1 LRRAHFKYGKAPH
14 KPIMLLSVL
23 QAIRSNI
30 IIQNQISITPE
41 LVYLFKTNW
50 NTLVTT
56 EHVCNFALPFWHLNN
71 EKPPFWNLVAK
82 PGYEVFIK
90 SQESVSSLG
99 VLNTSIAYA
108 TLDADLFALMQNEN
122 SNRLLQQLLLDEYF
136 KDTQN
141 KLQRLEYKQ
150 DNLFDDVEGK
160 ILNETAE
167 QYRTEIIELLAAKN
181 EEEIFIRGGVFKRE
195 IPKIYNNT
203 CCISGLRVEATANI
217 SMVDACHIIPFAE
230 SYDDT
235 IQNGIALTPTLH
247 RAFDRGLIGID
258 YNYRVIVSSHFKETV
273 VSYCIR
279 QFEGKEILLP
289 ENPKYYPSLEGLRR
303 QRKTII

>member
-1 LRRAHFKYGKAPH
+1 
-14 KPIMLLSVL
+14 MLLSVL

-30 IIQNQISITPE
+30 ITQNQICITPE

-71 EKPPFWNLVAK
+71 EKLHLWNLVAK

-108 TLDADLFALMQNEN
+108 TLDADLFALMQNES
-122 SNRLLQQLLLDEYF
+122 SNRLLQHFLLDEYF
-136 KDTQN
+136 KETQS

-150 DNLFDDVEGK
+150 DNLFDDLEGK

-167 QYRTEIIELLAAKN
+167 QYRTEIIELLATKN

-203 CCISGLRVEATANI
+203 CCISGLRVDATANI

-235 IQNGIALTPTLH
+235 IPNGIALTPTLH

-258 YNYRVIVSSHFKETV
+258 DNYRVLVSPQFKETV
-273 VSYCIR
+273 VSYSIR

-289 ENPKYYPSLEGLRR
+289 QNPKYYPSLEGLRR
-303 QRKTII
+303 RRLSYE